1 MKRLADYAFTIN
13 KNDRFIFIEDKNLGN
28 ISLTNS
34 IEDVISDIEQK
45 ELVDL
50 NSYVVIQKD
59 SEHEYSQ
66 VTLKNNRPVWRHVGL
81 DELSFLKEKYKV

>member
-1 MKRLADYAFTIN
+1 MKRLADYNFTIN
-13 KNDRFIFIEDKNLGN
+13 KTDRFILIEDKNLGK

-34 IEDVISDIEQK
+34 IEDVMSDIEQK

-50 NSYVVIQKD
+50 SSYVVIQKD
-59 SEHEYSQ
+59 SEQEYSQ
-66 VTLKNNRPVWRHVGL
+66 VTMKNNRPIWRHVGL